1 MPPAILTEE
10 QIQDIQLA
18 TLRAQVDECDR
29 QIVAYLQQRFMLT
42 DIIQQKKKEWG
53 RPLLDSGRESVILSK
68 MPKRFHDIY
77 TMIFAESK
85 KGEGW
90 TGI

>member
-1 MPPAILTEE
+1 MPDILTTE
-10 QIQDIQLA
+10 QIRDIQLA

-29 QIVAYLQQRFMLT
+29 QIVSYLQQRFMLT
-42 DIIQQKKKEWG
+42 DIIQQHKQEWG
-53 RPLLDSGRESVILSK
+53 RPLLDSGREASILAK
-68 MPKRFHDIY
+68 MPKRLHNIY
-77 TMIFAESK
+77 TMVFAESK